1 MSIAPISTVRIY
13 QGAEAVFVIEK
24 FIQKIANT
32 QVFGPEDQ
40 LGQMVKA
47 YDQDELS
54 EDTLDLVYA
63 ARKDDISY
71 ASFIRLARE
80 RDNKRK

>member
-1 MSIAPISTVRIY
+1 M
-13 QGAEAVFVIEK
+13 EK
-24 FIQKIANT
+24 LIRNIANT

-54 EDTLDLVYA
+54 EDALNFVYA
-63 ARKDDISY
+63 ARKDDAGY
-71 ASFIRLARE
+71 AEFVRRARE